1 MHTHVENDA
10 INTQTSHT
18 DILIVDDEAGIR
30 FFLEEALS
38 RDGHRVVSVESGE
51 AALERIALQTFDL
64 AIIDLNMKGMSGM
77 ELLAALRRQSPQT
90 IAIILTAHASLGTAV
105 EALRQG
111 AHDYLFKPCKTD
123 DLRKSIRS
131 GLLKRHR
138 DSQMH
143 AQTDLIADIS
153 HELRNPIASITLLVQ
168 MLEMEEQEPKNSQRL
183 QMLREETKRLKNLL
197 EDTLTM
203 SALEKSGDNGA
214 KAASTFK
221 AIDLNALVRQTTAI
235 HQQRAEAEGLT
246 MTLELAADLPPIW
259 ANQDQM
265 AQVITNLTVN
275 AINYTPDG
283 QIKIRTELDEDEGK
297 ALLQVQ
303 DTGIG
308 IDPADLPR
316 LFQRFY
322 RGRRA
327 VESSTPGSGL
337 GLAISK
343 RIIEL
348 HGGEINV
355 DSQPNEGSTFSVRL
369 PIAG

>member
-1 MHTHVENDA
+1 MKTQSANDTIDSRSSQA
-10 INTQTSHT
+10 N
-18 DILIVDDEAGIR
+18 ILIVDDEAGIR

-38 RDGHRVVSVESGE
+38 RDGHRVVSVGSGE
-51 AALERIALQTFDL
+51 AALERLAIQRFDL
-64 AIIDLNMKGMSGM
+64 AIIDLNMKGMGGM
-77 ELLAALRRQSPQT
+77 QLLTALRRQFPQT

-111 AHDYLFKPCKTD
+111 AHDYLFKPCKTE
-123 DLRKSIRS
+123 DLRQSIRS
-131 GLLKRHR
+131 GLIKRQR
-138 DSQMH
+138 DSQIH

-168 MLEMEEQEPKNSQRL
+168 MLEMEEQNPKSAQRL
-183 QMLREETKRLKNLL
+183 QMLREETKRLRNLL

-203 SALEKSGDNGA
+203 SALEKNGNGS
-214 KAASTFK
+214 KATSTFK
-221 AIDLNALVRQTTAI
+221 PVDLNGLVQQTIPI
-235 HQQRAEAEGLT
+235 HQQRAEAEGLE
-246 MTLELAADLPPIW
+246 MVLELAPDLPPIW

-265 AQVITNLTVN
+265 AQVVTNLTVN

-283 QIKIRTELDEDEGK
+283 QIRIRTELDEDENK

-308 IDPADLPR
+308 IDPGDLPR

-327 VESSTPGSGL
+327 IESSAKGSGL
-337 GLAISK
+337 GLSITK
-343 RIIEL
+343 RIVEL
-348 HGGEINV
+348 HGGEISV
-355 DSQPNEGSTFSVRL
+355 DSRPDEGSTFNVRL